1 MRSVFRL
8 RVRGD
13 SMTGVHIIDGDL
25 AIIRVQQRVEN
36 VQIAAVLVQDILID
50 ATLKIVRRKW
60 NILMLEPANRRYKV
74 LAFKG
79 LSAGVSRT
87 SANWRVLCAGR
98 AKGSRCN
105 APR

>member
-1 MRSVFRL
+1 
-8 RVRGD
+8 
-13 SMTGVHIIDGDL
+13 MTGVHIIDGDL

-36 VQIAAVLVQDILID
+36 GQIAAVLVQDILID

-79 LSAGVSRT
+79 VERRRVTILGKLAGIVR
-87 SANWRVLCAGR
+87 RV
-98 AKGSRCN
+98 
-105 APR
+105 